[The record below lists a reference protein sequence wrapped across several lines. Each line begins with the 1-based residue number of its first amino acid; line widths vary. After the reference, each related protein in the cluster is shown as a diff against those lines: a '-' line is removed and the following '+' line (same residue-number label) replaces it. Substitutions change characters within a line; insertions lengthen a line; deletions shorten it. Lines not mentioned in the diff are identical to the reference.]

1 MSLIP
6 TTTDL
11 DRDLADLTADILAGA
26 AALHHAAATL
36 HARHARFW
44 GVPTERL
51 LAVLNADIPRTMAI
65 FQANTAMASAINA
78 QLDALAL
85 PEFATRAPTT
95 VGREDIEFDAEAGQ
109 FVVIVPEPAEPE

>member
-6 TTTDL
+6 ATSDL

-44 GVPTERL
+44 SVPTDRL
-51 LAVLNADIPRTMAI
+51 LAVLNADIARTLAV
-65 FQANTAMASAINA
+65 FQANTAMATAINA

-95 VGREDIEFDAEAGQ
+95 VGREDIVYDPQLGRFIAVPDAPTE
-109 FVVIVPEPAEPE
+109 E